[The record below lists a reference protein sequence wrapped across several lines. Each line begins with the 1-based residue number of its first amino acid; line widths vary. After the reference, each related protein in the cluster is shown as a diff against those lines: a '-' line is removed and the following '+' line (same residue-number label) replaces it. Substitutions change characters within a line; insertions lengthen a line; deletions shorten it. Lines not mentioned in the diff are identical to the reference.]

1 MQQFVASALLHFLL
15 CQYSYSPTYR
25 VRCDRWKGGK
35 MASEGEVWD
44 QLATRIPKQLHRE
57 LKLYCVKSD
66 VSVMDF
72 VVSALQDK
80 LGREA
85 RGGSERRRA
94 RAS

>member
-1 MQQFVASALLHFLL
+1 
-15 CQYSYSPTYR
+15 
-25 VRCDRWKGGK
+25 
-35 MASEGEVWD
+35 MANEGEVWV

-80 LGREA
+80 LA
-85 RGGSERRRA
+85 RA
-94 RAS
+94 RVLRLVPPAPGRAGSGKKTDKNDLLIWPFH

>member
-1 MQQFVASALLHFLL
+1 
-15 CQYSYSPTYR
+15 
-25 VRCDRWKGGK
+25 
-35 MASEGEVWD
+35 MATEGEVWV

-80 LGREA
+80 LSRDA
-85 RGGSERRRA
+85 RGRGGQRRA

>member
-1 MQQFVASALLHFLL
+1 
-15 CQYSYSPTYR
+15 
-25 VRCDRWKGGK
+25 
-35 MASEGEVWD
+35 MASEGEVWV

-80 LGREA
+80 LSRESQGR
-85 RGGSERRRA
+85 ERRRA

>member
-1 MQQFVASALLHFLL
+1 M
-15 CQYSYSPTYR
+15 T
-25 VRCDRWKGGK
+25 
-35 MASEGEVWD
+35 SEGEVWV

-80 LGREA
+80 LAREA
-85 RGGSERRRA
+85 RGRGDRRRA